1 MYWKHTH
8 LLQISNL
15 GTNEE
20 RTVLEK
26 AEGFG
31 CHREK
36 SRPAEADVD
45 LVLPTLEV
53 AIGDDFDL
61 SLEFKNRSDQRRV
74 VGAYISGNVVY
85 YTGVS
90 SAEFLLREPTVT
102 MEPNESGRSLLS
114 FKIKSEFDAQLS
126 TTRLCVCPVCR
137 CERVGRD

>member
-1 MYWKHTH
+1 MIPTLH
-8 LLQISNL
+8 LSAP

-45 LVLPTLEV
+45 LALPTLEV
-53 AIGDDFDL
+53 AIGDDFEL
-61 SLEFKNRSDQRRV
+61 NLEFQNRSEQRRV
-74 VGAYISGNVVY
+74 VEAYVSGNVVY

-90 SAEFLLREPTVT
+90 SAEFLLREPTVA
-102 MEPNESGRSLLS
+102 MEPNQSGRRLSPFFQSQVVTGCVIVSSALVLLPCWQ
-114 FKIKSEFDAQLS
+114 A
-126 TTRLCVCPVCR
+126 
-137 CERVGRD
+137 